1 MRLREFW
8 NDQSGAVT
16 VDWVVLTAV
25 AVVCCVAAV
34 SVIKDPIL
42 NSLNRTV
49 VYMHSWEDCQ
59 AGKTVIAALYG
70 PPVRICN

>member
-8 NDQSGAVT
+8 SDQSGAVT

-25 AVVCCVAAV
+25 AVAGSVAAAGAL
-34 SVIKDPIL
+34 KDPMLRKL
-42 NSLNRTV
+42 NIATT
-49 VYMHSWEDCQ
+49 YMSHWEECQ
-59 AGKTVIAALYG
+59 KGVTVIAAVYG